1 MYGSIPIIFLFMFL
15 FRFVT
20 ILLFNPLVLKGGT
33 CERSVGRSASN
44 CEAHHGMQ
52 STYAEG
58 LEACESFRSPHAVP
72 SSTRPISGL
81 NLGQAVF
88 VMAGGLRGA
97 LSLILV
103 ADLIITSNFHSSAV
117 VGKLHGLSG
126 MVTVQ
131 A

>member
-1 MYGSIPIIFLFMFL
+1 MKRIMGCKAPMLEGSKLA
-15 FRFVT
+15 
-20 ILLFNPLVLKGGT
+20 NP
-33 CERSVGRSASN
+33 SIHPMPS
-44 CEAHHGMQ
+44 HHQ
-52 STYAEG
+52 
-58 LEACESFRSPHAVP
+58 PV
-72 SSTRPISGL
+72 PISGL

-117 VGKLHGLSG
+117 VGKSHGLSG